1 MLLLDNST
9 CQGQALRDFTVA
21 QQEQILK
28 MLEIQIMAF
37 RRHGVLFTQVERK
50 CMFIYFNLG
59 SDVSYH
65 VNNFVT
71 QAALA
76 WDLNKNKLQ
85 VLTVIDGLLLH
96 LCRVFLP

>member
-1 MLLLDNST
+1 
-9 CQGQALRDFTVA
+9 
-21 QQEQILK
+21 
-28 MLEIQIMAF
+28 
-37 RRHGVLFTQVERK
+37 
-50 CMFIYFNLG
+50 MFIYFNLS

-65 VNNFVT
+65 VNNFVA

-96 LCRVFLP
+96 LCGVFLP